1 MNRSYKTKAIIIK
14 QFEVGEADRIIIAF
28 SRDFG
33 LITLKAR
40 GVRKILAKLKG
51 HLELLAYTQL
61 EVHKGRSSLDTII
74 GAEAIDSFKKIRQN
88 LRSTSRLYLVLE
100 FLNKIL
106 PEGESH
112 PQIFDCLLFL
122 LKSLDKKESRKRLI
136 VIITYFYLQ
145 ALRGLGYYPHFR
157 ECIKCQGDLKRG
169 SNFFDFYGAGT
180 ICRDCG
186 RGENLT
192 KISDRAVVFL
202 RFLIE
207 NKRIFLPKIKI
218 SAKISAEAYALVEYY
233 LETTIDSELKSKKFV
248 KLID

>member
-1 MNRSYKTKAIIIK
+1 MNRNYKTKAIIIK
-14 QFEVGEADRIIIAF
+14 QYEVGEADRIIIAF
-28 SRDFG
+28 SREFG

-51 HLELLAYTQL
+51 HLELLSYTQL
-61 EVHKGRSSLDTII
+61 EIHRSNTSLDTII
-74 GAEAIDSFKKIRQN
+74 GAEMLISFKKIRQS

-112 PQIFDCLLFL
+112 PQIFNCLLYL
-122 LKSLDKKESRKRLI
+122 LNNLDKNKNRERRI
-136 VIITYFYLQ
+136 IMITYFCLQ

-157 ECIKCQGDLKRG
+157 ECIRCQKDLEKG
-169 SNFFDFYGAGT
+169 GNFFDFFGAGT

-186 RGENLT
+186 KSGAFVS
-192 KISDRAVVFL
+192 ISDQAVIFL

-207 NKRIFLPKIKI
+207 NKKNSLQKIKI
-218 SAKISAEAYALVEYY
+218 PAKVLAEAYGLVEHY
-233 LETTIDSELKSKKFV
+233 LEATIDSELKSKKFIE
-248 KLID
+248 LID

>member
-1 MNRSYKTKAIIIK
+1 MRNYKTKAIIIK
-14 QFEVGEADRIIIAF
+14 QFEVGEADRIISVF

-51 HLELLAYTQL
+51 HLELLSCTQL
-61 EVHKGRSSLDTII
+61 EIHKSRSSLDTII
-74 GAEAIDSFKKIRQN
+74 GAEAINPFKKIRQN

-112 PQIFDCLLFL
+112 PKIFDRLLYL
-122 LKSLDKKESRKRLI
+122 LKSLDKNKNKERRII
-136 VIITYFYLQ
+136 VITYFCLQ
-145 ALRGLGYYPHFR
+145 VLRELGYYPHFR
-157 ECIKCQGDLKRG
+157 ECIKCQKDLKRG

-180 ICRDCG
+180 VCRDCG
-186 RGENLT
+186 ERGAF
-192 KISDRAVVFL
+192 ISVSDQAIVFL

-207 NKRIFLPKIKI
+207 NKNISLQKIKI
-218 SAKISAEAYALVEYY
+218 SPKVSFEAYALVERY